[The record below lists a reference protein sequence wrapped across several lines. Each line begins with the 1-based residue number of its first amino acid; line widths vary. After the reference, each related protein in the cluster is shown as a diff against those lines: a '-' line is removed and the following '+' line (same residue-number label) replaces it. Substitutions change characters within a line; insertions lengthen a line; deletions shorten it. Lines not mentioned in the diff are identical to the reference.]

1 MSPIKTINLLIYTSI
16 SLYKQFLYYLNVR
29 INKTYILYALK
40 LYNMFM
46 EKNKKP
52 LNNIKVLDLTH
63 MLSGPFGSMILA
75 DLGCEVIKIEP
86 PQKGEGT
93 RRLLENDPDY
103 SHNGMGA
110 YFYTLNRNKKSVAI
124 DLKNKKG
131 IEIFYKLVS
140 KADVVLSNFSA
151 GVTKKL
157 KIDFDALKEI
167 NPKII
172 TCTVSG
178 FGETGPNFQ
187 RPAFDQIAQAL
198 GGGMSITGLSAK
210 DPMRAG
216 IPIGDL
222 GGGMFAVMGI
232 QAAIISRNETGFG
245 QHVDISMLDCQISML
260 NYMAT
265 MHTMSGI
272 IPEPIGNSHFVHM
285 PYDTFLTKDYPIVI
299 AAVGDQ
305 FWQRLLKIFKDP
317 ELKNPVYE
325 KAFERQKDKEK
336 IAAIMQK
343 ELSEETSQHWLH
355 ELEKESV
362 PCARVNNLEQA
373 INDEQI
379 QYRKMVVDVPHPEGG
394 SVKVP
399 GNPIKLSSITDEQF
413 TSPPLLGEHTKE
425 ILEDWLDF
433 KDEELIELDKQQI
446 IDIKK

>member
-1 MSPIKTINLLIYTSI
+1 MG
-16 SLYKQFLYYLNVR
+16 
-29 INKTYILYALK
+29 
-40 LYNMFM
+40 
-46 EKNKKP
+46 KNKKP

-63 MLSGPFGSMILA
+63 MLSGPYGSMILA

-157 KIDFDALKEI
+157 KIDFDALKGI

-232 QAAIISRNETGFG
+232 QAAIISRNETGIG

-379 QYRKMVVDVPHPEGG
+379 QYRKMIVDVPHPEGG

-399 GNPIKLSSITDEQF
+399 GNPIKLSSITDEQY

-425 ILEDWLDF
+425 ILEDWLNF

>member
-1 MSPIKTINLLIYTSI
+1 M
-16 SLYKQFLYYLNVR
+16 
-29 INKTYILYALK
+29 NKDT
-40 LYNMFM
+40 
-46 EKNKKP
+46 KP
-52 LNNIKVLDLTH
+52 LSNIKVLDLTH
-63 MLSGPFGSMILA
+63 MLSGPYGSMILA
-75 DLGCEVIKIEP
+75 DMGCDVIKIEP
-86 PQKGEGT
+86 PLKGEGT

-124 DLKNKKG
+124 DLKNEEG
-131 IEIFYKLVS
+131 LEIFYALIKEV
-140 KADVVLSNFSA
+140 DVVISNFSA

-157 KIDFDALKEI
+157 KIDFDTLKKI

-178 FGETGPNFQ
+178 FGETGPNFK

-198 GGGMSITGLSAK
+198 GGGMSITGLSAQ

-232 QAAIISRNETGFG
+232 QAAIINRSESGLG

-265 MHTMSGI
+265 MHTMSGL

-285 PYDTFLTKDYPIVI
+285 PYNTFHTKDFPIVI

-305 FWQRLLKIFKDP
+305 FWPRLLKIFKDP
-317 ELKNPVYE
+317 KLKNPIYE
-325 KAFERQKDKEK
+325 KAFQRQKNKKE
-336 IAAIMQK
+336 IENILQK
-343 ELSEETSQHWLH
+343 ELLNELSEYWLD

-373 INDEQI
+373 INDEQV
-379 QYRKMVVDVPHPEGG
+379 QYRNMLVDVAHPEGG

-399 GNPIKLSSITDEQF
+399 GNPIKLSSYENDEYS
-413 TSPPLLGEHTKE
+413 SPPLLGEHTKE
-425 ILEDWLDF
+425 VLQKWLNYS
-433 KDEELIELDKQQI
+433 EEKLSKLHENKIIELRK
-446 IDIKK
+446 

>member
-1 MSPIKTINLLIYTSI
+1 M
-16 SLYKQFLYYLNVR
+16 
-29 INKTYILYALK
+29 NKDT
-40 LYNMFM
+40 
-46 EKNKKP
+46 KP
-52 LNNIKVLDLTH
+52 LSNIKVLDLTH
-63 MLSGPFGSMILA
+63 MLSGPYGSMILA
-75 DLGCEVIKIEP
+75 DMGCNVIKIEP
-86 PQKGEGT
+86 PLKGEGT

-124 DLKNKKG
+124 DLKNEEG
-131 IEIFYKLVS
+131 LEIFYALIKEV
-140 KADVVLSNFSA
+140 DVVISNFSA

-157 KIDFDALKEI
+157 KIDFDTLKKI

-198 GGGMSITGLSAK
+198 GGGMSITGLSAQ

-232 QAAIISRNETGFG
+232 QAAIINRSESGLG

-265 MHTMSGI
+265 MHTMSGL

-285 PYDTFLTKDYPIVI
+285 PYNTFHTKDFPIVI

-305 FWQRLLKIFKDP
+305 FWPRLLKIFKDP
-317 ELKNPVYE
+317 KLKNPIYE
-325 KAFERQKDKEK
+325 KAFERQKNKKE
-336 IAAIMQK
+336 IENILQK
-343 ELSEETSQHWLH
+343 ELLNELSEYWLD

-373 INDEQI
+373 INDEQV
-379 QYRKMVVDVPHPEGG
+379 QYRNMLVDVAHPEGG

-399 GNPIKLSSITDEQF
+399 GNPIKLSSYENEEYS
-413 TSPPLLGEHTKE
+413 SPPLLGEHTKE
-425 ILEDWLDF
+425 VLQKWLNYS
-433 KDEELIELDKQQI
+433 EEKLSKLHENKIIGLIK
-446 IDIKK
+446 

>member
-1 MSPIKTINLLIYTSI
+1 
-16 SLYKQFLYYLNVR
+16 
-29 INKTYILYALK
+29 
-40 LYNMFM
+40 M

-63 MLSGPFGSMILA
+63 MLSGPYGSMILA

-317 ELKNPVYE
+317 ELKNPLYE

-394 SVKVP
+394 SVKLP

>member
-1 MSPIKTINLLIYTSI
+1 MD
-16 SLYKQFLYYLNVR
+16 
-29 INKTYILYALK
+29 
-40 LYNMFM
+40 
-46 EKNKKP
+46 KNIKP
-52 LNNIKVLDLTH
+52 LKNIKVLDLTH
-63 MLSGPFGSMILA
+63 MLSGPYGSMILA

-86 PQKGEGT
+86 PKKGEGT

-124 DLKNKKG
+124 DLKNQLG
-131 IEIFYKLVS
+131 IEIFYELIK
-140 KADVVLSNFSA
+140 KADVVISNFSA

-157 KIDFDALKEI
+157 KIDFDTLKKF

-198 GGGMSITGLSAK
+198 GGGMSITGLSAQ

-232 QAAIISRNETGFG
+232 QAAIIARSESGLG

-265 MHTMSGI
+265 MHSMSGL

-285 PYDTFLTKDYPIVI
+285 PYNTFRTKDFPIVI

-305 FWQRLLKIFKDP
+305 FWPRLLKIFKDP
-317 ELKNPVYE
+317 ELKKSEFE
-325 KAFERQKDKEK
+325 KAFERQKNKEK
-336 IAAIMQK
+336 IERILQK
-343 ELSEETSQHWLH
+343 ELLNESSEYWLN

-373 INDEQI
+373 MNDEQI
-379 QYRKMVVDVPHPEGG
+379 QYRNMLVDVIHPEGG

-399 GNPIKLSSITDEQF
+399 GNPIKLSSVENEQF
-413 TSPPLLGEHTKE
+413 SSPPLLGEHTKE
-425 ILEDWLDF
+425 VLQKWLNFSDEKLIKLDEQQVIEF
-433 KDEELIELDKQQI
+433 KK
-446 IDIKK
+446 

>member
-1 MSPIKTINLLIYTSI
+1 M
-16 SLYKQFLYYLNVR
+16 
-29 INKTYILYALK
+29 NKNT
-40 LYNMFM
+40 
-46 EKNKKP
+46 KP
-52 LNNIKVLDLTH
+52 LSDIKVLDLTH
-63 MLSGPFGSMILA
+63 MLSGPYGSMILA
-75 DLGCEVIKIEP
+75 DMGCDVIKIEP
-86 PQKGEGT
+86 PRKGEGT

-124 DLKNKKG
+124 DLKNQEG
-131 IEIFYKLVS
+131 LEIFYALIKE
-140 KADVVLSNFSA
+140 ADVVISNFSA

-157 KIDFDALKEI
+157 KIDFDTLKTI

-178 FGETGPNFQ
+178 FGETGPDFQ

-198 GGGMSITGLSAK
+198 GGGMSITGLSAQ

-232 QAAIISRNETGFG
+232 QAAIINRSESGLG

-265 MHTMSGI
+265 MHTMSGL

-285 PYDTFLTKDYPIVI
+285 PYNTFHTKDFPIVI

-305 FWQRLLKIFKDP
+305 FWPRLLKIFKDP
-317 ELKNPVYE
+317 QLKNPIYE
-325 KAFERQKDKEK
+325 KAFERQKDKKEIEK
-336 IAAIMQK
+336 IIQK
-343 ELSEETSQHWLH
+343 ELLNESSEYWLNQ
-355 ELEKESV
+355 LKNESV

-373 INDEQI
+373 INDEQV
-379 QYRKMVVDVPHPEGG
+379 QYRNMLVDVAHPEGG

-399 GNPIKLSSITDEQF
+399 GNPIKLSSVENEEYS
-413 TSPPLLGEHTKE
+413 SPPLLGEHTKE
-425 ILEDWLDF
+425 VLQKWLNYS
-433 KDEELIELDKQQI
+433 EEKLSKLHENEIIELKNE
-446 IDIKK
+446 

>member
-1 MSPIKTINLLIYTSI
+1 M
-16 SLYKQFLYYLNVR
+16 
-29 INKTYILYALK
+29 NKST
-40 LYNMFM
+40 
-46 EKNKKP
+46 KP
-52 LNNIKVLDLTH
+52 LSDIKVLDLTH
-63 MLSGPFGSMILA
+63 MLSGPYGSMILA
-75 DLGCEVIKIEP
+75 DMGCDVIKIEP
-86 PQKGEGT
+86 PRKGEGT

-124 DLKNKKG
+124 DLKNQEG
-131 IEIFYKLVS
+131 LEIFYALIKE
-140 KADVVLSNFSA
+140 ADVVISNFSA

-157 KIDFDALKEI
+157 KIDFDTLKTI

-178 FGETGPNFQ
+178 FGETGPDFQ

-198 GGGMSITGLSAK
+198 GGGMSITGLSAQ

-232 QAAIISRNETGFG
+232 QAAIINRSESGLG

-265 MHTMSGI
+265 MHTMSGL

-285 PYDTFLTKDYPIVI
+285 PYNTFHTKDFPIVI

-305 FWQRLLKIFKDP
+305 FWPRLLKIFKDP
-317 ELKNPVYE
+317 QLKNPIYE
-325 KAFERQKDKEK
+325 KTFERQKDKKEIEK
-336 IAAIMQK
+336 IIQK
-343 ELSEETSQHWLH
+343 ELLNESSEYWLNQ
-355 ELEKESV
+355 LKNESV

-373 INDEQI
+373 INDEQV
-379 QYRKMVVDVPHPEGG
+379 QYRNMLVEVAHPEGG

-399 GNPIKLSSITDEQF
+399 GNPIKLSSVENEEYS
-413 TSPPLLGEHTKE
+413 SPPLLGEHTKE
-425 ILEDWLDF
+425 ILQKWLNYS
-433 KDEELIELDKQQI
+433 EEKLSKLHDNEIIELKNE
-446 IDIKK
+446 

>member
-1 MSPIKTINLLIYTSI
+1 MNR
-16 SLYKQFLYYLNVR
+16 N
-29 INKTYILYALK
+29 N
-40 LYNMFM
+40 
-46 EKNKKP
+46 KP
-52 LNNIKVLDLTH
+52 LSKIKVLDLTH
-63 MLSGPFGSMILA
+63 MLSGPYGSMILA
-75 DLGCEVIKIEP
+75 DMGCDVIKIEP
-86 PQKGEGT
+86 PHNGEGT

-110 YFYTLNRNKKSVAI
+110 YFYTLNRNKKSVSI
-124 DLKNKKG
+124 DLKNQKG
-131 IEIFYKLVS
+131 LEIFYALTNE
-140 KADVVLSNFSA
+140 ADVVISNFSA

-157 KIDFDALKEI
+157 KIDFDTLKTI

-198 GGGMSITGLSAK
+198 GGGMSITGLSAQ

-232 QAAIISRNETGFG
+232 QAAIINRSESGLG

-265 MHTMSGI
+265 MHTMSGL

-285 PYDTFLTKDYPIVI
+285 PYNTFHTKDFPIVI

-305 FWQRLLKIFKDP
+305 FWPRLLKIFKDP
-317 ELKNPVYE
+317 QLRNPIYE
-325 KAFERQKDKEK
+325 KAFERQKNKEE
-336 IAAIMQK
+336 IENIIQK
-343 ELSEETSQHWLH
+343 ELLSEPSEYWLN

-373 INDEQI
+373 INDEQV
-379 QYRKMVVDVPHPEGG
+379 QYRNMLVDVAHPEGG

-399 GNPIKLSSITDEQF
+399 GNPIKLSSYENEEYS
-413 TSPPLLGEHTKE
+413 SPPLLGEHTKE
-425 ILEDWLDF
+425 VLQKWLNYS
-433 KDEELIELDKQQI
+433 EEKLSKLHENKI
-446 IDIKK
+446 IGLRK

>member
-1 MSPIKTINLLIYTSI
+1 MH
-16 SLYKQFLYYLNVR
+16 
-29 INKTYILYALK
+29 
-40 LYNMFM
+40 M
-46 EKNKKP
+46 EQNKKP
-52 LNNIKVLDLTH
+52 LSNIKVLDLTH
-63 MLSGPFGSMILA
+63 MLSGPYGAMILA

-93 RRLLENDPDY
+93 RRLLEDDPNY

-157 KIDFDALKEI
+157 KIDFDALKGI

-379 QYRKMVVDVPHPEGG
+379 QYRKMIVDVPHPEGG

-399 GNPIKLSSITDEQF
+399 GNPIKLSSRTDEQY

-425 ILEDWLDF
+425 ILEDWLNF
-433 KDEELIELDKQQI
+433 KEEE
-446 IDIKK
+446 